1 MTGVDV
7 PEQALE
13 NLMLA
18 ALQAELE
25 KIGTAPVGNWLTGAP
40 PTLRVGP
47 PGDSMPGPN
56 QMSMWLQHLG
66 TEFRD
71 ADGGT
76 ATHRIT
82 ATFGVWVCSTHAEDG
97 MQRALDL
104 RTDVLRVIFAA
115 EGTFQSAFS
124 DSGIWP
130 GSFNFQGGEAWL
142 RSGAYMGMQEFRI
155 DATVP
160 HDLSLLAD
168 PSMLSFDMERTL
180 LRIYPFSTAPV
191 VERNSGG
198 FTTQTV
204 EPPALILE
212 ATTQGAN
219 KITEARIEEL
229 LTGDFL
235 LGPNGEHWSRYTQE
249 IACTLTRGVAFT
261 QTATMYV
268 GIEIGSMGQNP
279 PFPVNAVSGFPLAQL
294 RWSFGNSRWE
304 LVSSTGDGIN
314 QIAIVP
320 LTGLPAAA
328 TQNTGSRLRL
338 LYDPFAPKLQA
349 FVDGVLG
356 AEITDPSKLPQ
367 FANGMTSALIMGAF
381 LTTGTSG
388 GTVRTA
394 FCACHC
400 KTYNFTKPA
409 ATLWY

>member
-1 MTGVDV
+1 MPDLS
-7 PEQALE
+7 LE
-13 NLMLA
+13 NVMLA
-18 ALQAELE
+18 ALQTELE
-25 KIGTAPVGNWLTGAP
+25 KIGTAPLSNWLTQSP
-40 PTLRVGP
+40 PTLKLGV
-47 PGDSMPGPN
+47 PGDSVPGPN
-56 QMSMWLQHLG
+56 RMTMWLQHLS
-66 TEFRD
+66 TEFLD
-71 ADGGT
+71 AEGGT
-76 ATHRIT
+76 ATHR
-82 ATFGVWVCSTHAEDG
+82 ASFLFGIWCASTHAADS
-97 MQRALDL
+97 MQRVLDL
-104 RTDVLRVIFAA
+104 KTDVLRTIFAA
-115 EGTFQSAFS
+115 EGTLGAVF
-124 DSGIWP
+124 DGGIWP
-130 GSFNFQGGEAWL
+130 GNFTFQAGEAYL
-142 RSGAYMGMQEFRI
+142 RAGAYMGMLEVRI
-155 DATVP
+155 FATVN
-160 HDLSLLAD
+160 HDLSLVLD
-168 PSMLSFDMERTL
+168 PSMLSYELERTL
-180 LRIYPFSTAPV
+180 LRVYPFSTAPV

-249 IACTLTRGVAFT
+249 IACTLSRGPAFT

-304 LVSSTGDGIN
+304 LVSSTGDGIT
-314 QIAIVP
+314 QISIVA

-349 FVDGVLG
+349 FVGGVLG
-356 AEITDPSKLPQ
+356 AEITDPAKLPQ
-367 FANGMTSALIMGAF
+367 FANGMTSPVFMGAF

-394 FCACHC
+394 FSACHC

>member
-1 MTGVDV
+1 V
-7 PEQALE
+7 PDQALE
-13 NLMLA
+13 NTMLS
-18 ALQAELE
+18 ALQTELE
-25 KIGTAPVGNWLTGAP
+25 KIGTAPLSNWLTQTP
-40 PTLRVGP
+40 PAIKLGV
-47 PGDSMPGPN
+47 PGDKLPGPN
-56 QMSMWLQHLG
+56 LFTMWLQHLS
-66 TEFRD
+66 TEFLD
-71 ADGGT
+71 AEGGT
-76 ATHRIT
+76 ATHRIR
-82 ATFGVWVCSTHAEDG
+82 ATFGVWFCSTHADDC
-97 MQRALDL
+97 MARALDL
-104 RTDVLRVIFAA
+104 RTDILRTIFAA
-115 EGTFQSAFS
+115 EGTFEGLFDGGQ
-124 DSGIWP
+124 IWP
-130 GSFNFQGGEAWL
+130 GSYAFQGGDAYIRAGAWL
-142 RSGAYMGMQEFRI
+142 GMQEVTIF
-155 DATVP
+155 ATLD

-168 PSMLSFDMERTL
+168 PSMLSFQLERTL
-180 LRIYPFSTAPV
+180 LRVYPFSTAPV

-229 LTGDFL
+229 LTGDFF

-249 IACTLTRGVAFT
+249 IACWLSRGVAFT

-349 FVDGVLG
+349 FVGGVLG
-356 AEITDPSKLPQ
+356 AEITDPAKLPQ
-367 FANGMTSALIMGAF
+367 FANGMTSPVFMGAF

-394 FCACHC
+394 FSACHC
-400 KTYNFTKPA
+400 KTYNTTKPA